1 MQVLVKA
8 KCEHMRNFVIGTA
21 GHVDHGKTSL
31 IKSITG
37 IDTDRLAAEKTR
49 GITIE
54 NGFAELTNG
63 SFNISII
70 DVPGHEKFIKNMLSG
85 IGGIDLVLL
94 VIALDEGI
102 MPQTIEHFEIVK
114 MLDINSGIIVLT
126 KNDVTDDEEWK
137 ELVEMDVAELVKGS
151 FLEDVPVIRVSA
163 KTGYNVQPLKNVII
177 EELSKLPNREL
188 ADNPFRLPIDRV
200 FTIAGFGTVVTGT
213 LLEGS
218 IKVGDE
224 VVVYPNKALTKVRN
238 VQVHNE
244 PVSIAYAGQR
254 TAINLAGLKKEDIS
268 RGDVLACID
277 SMKTVM
283 MLDVKI
289 KMFDSAQW
297 EIINGSRVHFY
308 CEATE
313 ALCKVVL
320 LDKNTLAS
328 GEVGYAQL
336 RFEEP
341 VAFKRKDRFI
351 IRFYSPVM
359 TIGGGI
365 VLDANP
371 IKHKRFKQ
379 EIINELCLEENGTT
393 IDIVELS
400 IKNCLF
406 DLVNISNIARSVNI
420 LTSDC
425 EACIDVLIKAGKVIM
440 LDHNML
446 IHKDNADYFLDIVVN
461 IIKEHYKGNPLSLG
475 IKIEELRSRISD
487 EIKQRELNLI
497 EACLGYAE
505 SIGVIKINDNYVTLY
520 DYKQEIPQ
528 AWVDLKENVICYY
541 KGKKFE
547 MPKLDELYSFYEGRK
562 AVIQV
567 VDLLEQEGRLVKI
580 NYPYYIDMFYYS
592 KAVEIL
598 KDIVNKKG
606 SVSLSE
612 FRDAI
617 GASRKYAIMI
627 LNHFDSVGLTIMTG
641 DVRILN

>member
-1 MQVLVKA
+1 
-8 KCEHMRNFVIGTA
+8 MRNFVIGTA

-37 IDTDRLAAEKTR
+37 IDTDRLTAEKTR

-54 NGFAELTNG
+54 NGFAELIDG

-94 VIALDEGI
+94 IVALDEGI
-102 MPQTIEHFEIVK
+102 MPQTVEHFEIVK
-114 MLDINSGIIVLT
+114 MLNINSGIIVLT

-137 ELVEMDVAELVKGS
+137 ELVEMDAAELVKGS
-151 FLEDVPVIRVSA
+151 FLEDAPVIRVSA
-163 KTGYNVQPLKNVII
+163 KTGYNLQQLKDVIVK
-177 EELSKLPNREL
+177 ELSKIPSRDLT
-188 ADNPFRLPIDRV
+188 DNPFRLPIDRV

-213 LLEGS
+213 LLEGR

-224 VVVYPNKALTKVRN
+224 VAVYPNKGLTRVRN

-244 PVSIAYAGQR
+244 PVSQACAGQR
-254 TAINLAGLKKEDIS
+254 TAINLGGLKKEDIS

-289 KMFDSAQW
+289 KMFDSTQW
-297 EIINGSRVHFY
+297 ELVNGSRVHFY

-320 LDKNTLAS
+320 LDKNRLTN
-328 GEVGYAQL
+328 GEAGYAQL

-365 VLDANP
+365 ILDAEP

-379 EIINELCLEENGTT
+379 EIINELSLEENGT
-393 IDIVELS
+393 ILDIVELS
-400 IKNCLF
+400 IKRCIF
-406 DLVNISNIARSVNI
+406 DLVDIRDIARRVNISR
-420 LTSDC
+420 SDC
-425 EACIDVLIKAGKVIM
+425 EACINVLIKDGKVIM

-446 IHKDNADYFLDIVVN
+446 IHKDNADYFLDIVIN

-475 IKIEELRSRISD
+475 MKIEELRSRISY
-487 EIKQRELNLI
+487 EANQNELSLV

-505 SIGVIKINDNYVTLY
+505 NDGVIKKNDNYVTLC

-528 AWVDLKENVICYY
+528 AWIDLKENIIRYY
-541 KGKKFE
+541 KEKKFE
-547 MPKLDELYSFYEGRK
+547 MPKLDELYSFHENRK
-562 AVIQV
+562 AVVQV
-567 VDLLEQEGRLVKI
+567 VDLLEQEGHLVKI
-580 NYPYYIDMFYYS
+580 DYPYYIDIFYYS

-598 KDIVNKKG
+598 KRIVNKKG
-606 SVSLSE
+606 YVSLSE

-617 GASRKYAIMI
+617 GTSRKYAIMI
-627 LNHFDSVGLTIMTG
+627 LNYFDNVGLTIMTG